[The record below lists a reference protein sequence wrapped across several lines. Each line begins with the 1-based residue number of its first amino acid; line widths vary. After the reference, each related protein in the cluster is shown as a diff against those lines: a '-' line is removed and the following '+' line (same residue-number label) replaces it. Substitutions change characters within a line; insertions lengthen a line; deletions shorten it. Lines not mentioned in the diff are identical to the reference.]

1 MPCGNSARARLR
13 KTEVVSSSGSAIRIG
28 AADVFVGP
36 HAMWPGENVLPHVRG
51 LERLWPAHSARR
63 RSRFDHREETMVEAP
78 VVASPQRR
86 GMDRARTAAPSPR
99 PRGRPGPV
107 ALSQRLRPSEALR
120 ALNRERIGL
129 VTELRCECGQLTCR
143 DTLPLVAE
151 THRGMADRFV
161 VT

>member
-1 MPCGNSARARLR
+1 
-13 KTEVVSSSGSAIRIG
+13 
-28 AADVFVGP
+28 
-36 HAMWPGENVLPHVRG
+36 
-51 LERLWPAHSARR
+51 
-63 RSRFDHREETMVEAP
+63 MVEAP

-99 PRGRPGPV
+99 PRGRPGAV

-161 VT
+161 VTPAHFSDGAVVRAADRFFVVDLGARALPQSQEGLR

>member
-1 MPCGNSARARLR
+1 
-13 KTEVVSSSGSAIRIG
+13 
-28 AADVFVGP
+28 
-36 HAMWPGENVLPHVRG
+36 
-51 LERLWPAHSARR
+51 
-63 RSRFDHREETMVEAP
+63 MVEAP

-86 GMDRARTAAPSPR
+86 GHGSGARRRAQPAAERT
-99 PRGRPGPV
+99 PGPSG
-107 ALSQRLRPSEALR
+107 ASQRLRPSEALR

-161 VT
+161 VKPAHFSDGAVVRAADRFFVVDLGGGALPQTQSSLQ